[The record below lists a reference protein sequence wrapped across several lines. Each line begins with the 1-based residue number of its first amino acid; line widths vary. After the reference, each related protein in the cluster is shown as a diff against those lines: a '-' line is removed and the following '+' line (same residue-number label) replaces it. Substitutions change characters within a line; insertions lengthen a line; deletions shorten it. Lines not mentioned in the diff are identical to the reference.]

1 MRYYSL
7 TKKLWIL
14 RWYVDDNKWCNR
26 LTPRYQVFHILQA
39 LFPSVVVDDKVAGAV
54 DDQEKVADFDDL
66 RYPSGLSTFIID
78 FDRVAEDEVIGVRD
92 KFDALADKKHH
103 NHNDESSCQDDFF
116 LFKTVSRVTIRFIWK
131 DNYSCYQVDT
141 LSTRDN

>member
-1 MRYYSL
+1 M
-7 TKKLWIL
+7 
-14 RWYVDDNKWCNR
+14 
-26 LTPRYQVFHILQA
+26 
-39 LFPSVVVDDKVAGAV
+39 FPSIVVDDKVAGAV

-66 RYPSGLSTFIID
+66 RYPSRLSTFVID

-116 LFKTVSRVTIRFIWK
+116 LFKTVSRVAIRFI
-131 DNYSCYQVDT
+131 
-141 LSTRDN
+141 